1 MQQRKGRLRQLHP
14 GSAEQRPG
22 LIEREPEVGRAD
34 LGHLAFQPQ
43 AVQPEPHVM
52 AGDEHAPQL
61 RRGAHQQQFKLAQR
75 LGRTQLVHIVD
86 HQPRPVRQRLQVLQQ
101 SLDDRPAIQVR
112 RRGQGPHHGGTGRGL
127 LERAEHRDPE
137 PLRIALFPMHRHPCR
152 ALGQARRADPGPQQ
166 ERLPAPRRRRHL
178 GDAPGSAEPLE
189 QRAARYDPAPDRGDG
204 CTGSG
209 GRQVQE
215 HGSRIGR
222 GRSGRVRV
230 WVHEHPVQAS
240 INP

>member
-1 MQQRKGRLRQLHP
+1 MQQREGRLRQLHP
-14 GSAEQRPG
+14 GRAEHAPG
-22 LIEREPEVGRAD
+22 LIEGEPEVRRTD
-34 LGHLAFQPQ
+34 LGHLALQPQ

-52 AGDEHAPQL
+52 AGSEHAPQL
-61 RRGAHQQQFKLAQR
+61 RRGTHQQQLKLAQH
-75 LGRTQLVHIVD
+75 LGRAQLVHIVD
-86 HQPRPVRQRLQVLQQ
+86 HQPGPILQRLQVLQQ
-101 SLDDRPAIQVR
+101 SLDDRPAIEVR
-112 RRGQGPHHGGTGRGL
+112 RRGQRPHHGRTGGSL
-127 LERAEHRDPE
+127 LERTEHQDPE
-137 PLRIALFPMHRHPCR
+137 PLRIAFFPPHRHPCG
-152 ALGQARRADPGPQQ
+152 ALGQARRTDPRPQQ
-166 ERLPAPRRRRHL
+166 ERLPAPGRRRHL

-204 CTGSG
+204 CTGTG

-222 GRSGRVRV
+222 GRSDRVSV

>member
-1 MQQRKGRLRQLHP
+1 MQQREGRLRQLHP
-14 GSAEQRPG
+14 GRAEQRPG
-22 LIEREPEVGRAD
+22 LIEGEPEVRRAD

-52 AGDEHAPQL
+52 PGGEHAPQL
-61 RRGAHQQQFKLAQR
+61 RRGAHQQQLKLAQH
-75 LGRTQLVHIVD
+75 LGRAQLVHIVD
-86 HQPRPVRQRLQVLQQ
+86 HQPGPIVQRLQVLQQ

-112 RRGQGPHHGGTGRGL
+112 RRGQGPHHGRTGRGL
-127 LERAEHRDPE
+127 PERTEHRDPE
-137 PLRIALFPMHRHPCR
+137 PLRIALFPLHRHPCR
-152 ALGQARRADPGPQQ
+152 ALGQARRTDPRPQQ
-166 ERLPAPRRRRHL
+166 ERLPAPGRRRHL

-189 QRAARYDPAPDRGDG
+189 QRAARYDPAPDRGNG
-204 CTGSG
+204 CTDTG

-222 GRSGRVRV
+222 SRSDRVSV